1 MREARHRA
9 IPLIITPSLLNN
21 NNMSTE
27 VAAPLA
33 PLAPVEE
40 ETLVV
45 EEQPTAAAVDAT
57 KDEVSNNALC
67 IHGSTGWPLSDVD
80 FGTSW
85 MIPRLEGLDSQ
96 LLTALVL
103 YNNQATTTEDAVAP
117 SVSEEETSPAA
128 GEPSMENEV
137 STEEVAPEA
146 AVEEETAVVAES
158 KKRSAE
164 NADVADDEEMVSYGK
179 RWCTSLPFSA

>member
-1 MREARHRA
+1 
-9 IPLIITPSLLNN
+9 
-21 NNMSTE
+21 MSTE

-57 KDEVSNNALC
+57 KDEVSTMC
-67 IHGSTGWPLSDVD
+67 YGSTGWPLSDVD

-128 GEPSMENEV
+128 GEPSMENAEV

-146 AVEEETAVVAES
+146 VVEDETAVVPES

-179 RWCTSLPFSA
+179 RWCTSALFGVM

>member
-1 MREARHRA
+1 
-9 IPLIITPSLLNN
+9 
-21 NNMSTE
+21 MSTE

-67 IHGSTGWPLSDVD
+67 YGSTGWPLSDVD

-117 SVSEEETSPAA
+117 SVSEEETSPA
-128 GEPSMENEV
+128 GEPSMENAEV
-137 STEEVAPEA
+137 STEEVTPEA
-146 AVEEETAVVAES
+146 AVEEETAVVPES

-164 NADVADDEEMVSYGK
+164 DADVADYEEMVSYGK
-179 RWCTSLPFSA
+179 RWCTSALFGVM

>member
-1 MREARHRA
+1 
-9 IPLIITPSLLNN
+9 
-21 NNMSTE
+21 MSTE

-40 ETLVV
+40 EALVV
-45 EEQPTAAAVDAT
+45 EEHPAAAAVDAT
-57 KDEVSNNALC
+57 KDEVSHNAMC
-67 IHGSTGWPLSDVD
+67 YGSTTGWPLSDVD

-117 SVSEEETSPAA
+117 SVSEEETSPA
-128 GEPSMENEV
+128 GEPSMENAEV

-146 AVEEETAVVAES
+146 AVAVEETAEVPES

-164 NADVADDEEMVSYGK
+164 DVADDEEMVSYGK
-179 RWCTSLPFSA
+179 RWCTSALFGVM

>member
-67 IHGSTGWPLSDVD
+67 MHESSGWPLSDVD

-117 SVSEEETSPAA
+117 SVSEEETSPA

-146 AVEEETAVVAES
+146 VVEDETAVVPES

-179 RWCTSLPFSA
+179 RWCTSALFGVM